1 MNKISVIIPVHEIK
15 ENDLTRAVNSVP
27 KRENISIIIVGPKDV
42 ITTINNMSFDN
53 EIITIVNKDE
63 TDFCSQI
70 NLAAKKCKTKYF
82 SILEQD
88 DYYSDIWFD
97 NVNKYINYY
106 KDDVS
111 LYLPISKLTK
121 YDNNDITALINE
133 IAWSSAFAD
142 ENGFI
147 NTDCLNA
154 YYDFLISGGIFN
166 TKDFTDLGGLKPS
179 LMIASSY
186 EFLLRMAH
194 NSKKVFVIPKIGY
207 NHTIGNPESY
217 TITMSNKITQK
228 HGEWLLNLARE
239 EKFFNE
245 DRNKIFEE

>member
-1 MNKISVIIPVHEIK
+1 MDKISVIIPIHNINENEIM
-15 ENDLTRAVNSVP
+15 RAVNSVP
-27 KRENISIIIVGPKDV
+27 KHDNISIIIVGSKDD
-42 ITTINNMSFDN
+42 IAAINNMSFNN
-53 EIITIVNKDE
+53 EITTIVNKGE
-63 TDFCSQI
+63 TDFCSQV
-70 NLAAKKCKTKYF
+70 NLGAKKCKTKFF

-88 DYYSDIWFD
+88 DYYSNIWFD
-97 NVNKYINYY
+97 NVDKYTNYY
-106 KDDVS
+106 KDDIS
-111 LYLPISKLTK
+111 LYLPISKLIK

-166 TKDFTDLGGLKPS
+166 TKDFTELGGLKPS

-186 EFLLRMAH
+186 ELLLRMAH

-217 TITMSNKITQK
+217 SVIMSNKITQK